1 MPTVASCFA
10 HHGFSCMHGTIQS
23 SMDAMASSQ
32 GKERTHGG
40 EAVQCRSQG
49 EDHVRDDLYN
59 DGRVADDINSSTDV
73 EAQPPC

>member
-1 MPTVASCFA
+1 
-10 HHGFSCMHGTIQS
+10 
-23 SMDAMASSQ
+23 MDAMASSQ

-49 EDHVRDDLYN
+49 EDHGRDDLYN
-59 DGRVADDINSSTDV
+59 DGFVADDINSSTDV